1 MNRTL
6 VWQIIW
12 RYLRGKRKANAV
24 PLLSRISM
32 IAIGVAGCAMVI
44 LLSVFNGLGGVIK
57 DTYNAFYPDVR
68 IVPQKGKFFALTDQ
82 QLQSIK
88 TVKGIAQITPT
99 LEDNV
104 LLNNEGSDNRVIALK
119 GIDNNYFSVNDIT
132 PFITQGKKNITSS
145 GEPQA
150 IVGSL
155 VMDRMGMDLNTG
167 MNTLTLYYP
176 NVNATNPAANPLSA
190 FNSLVV
196 IPTGV
201 FEKLAEFDDKYILA
215 SLPLVQQLLQAEG
228 KYSALEIKIIKG
240 SAENVVKAELQ
251 KIVGAAY
258 RVETRYEQ
266 NRTMYSVILV
276 EKWAMYAILVLVL
289 IIASFN
295 MIGALSL
302 LALEKEKDVAILKA
316 MGAENAT
323 IRNIFIGEGILWSM
337 IGGVTGVILGLIIC
351 LLQIQFGFVKLSG
364 FVIDAYP
371 VALEFTDFIL
381 ILVTIFLAGLL
392 ASWRPAQKAA
402 RQAIPGLKS

>member
-6 VWQIIW
+6 VWQIMW

-32 IAIGVAGCAMVI
+32 IAIGVAACAMII

-68 IVPQKGKFFALTDQ
+68 IVPQKGKFFAFTEQ

-88 TVKGIAQITPT
+88 TTKGVQQITPT
-99 LEDNV
+99 IEDNV
-104 LLNNEGSDNRVIALK
+104 LMNNEGNDNQVIVLK
-119 GIDNNYFSVNDIT
+119 GVDNNYFSVNDIA
-132 PFITQGKKNITSS
+132 PFITQGKKTLINS

-150 IVGSL
+150 IVGNL
-155 VMDRMGMDLNTG
+155 IMDRMGMDLNMG

-190 FNSLVV
+190 FNSL
-196 IPTGV
+196 ILLPSGV
-201 FEKLAEFDDKYILA
+201 FEGMAEFDEKYILTP
-215 SLPLVQQLLQAEG
+215 LPLAQQLLQAEG
-228 KYSALEIKIIKG
+228 KYSALEIKVQNDAD
-240 SAENVVKAELQ
+240 AEEVKEALQ
-251 KIVGAAY
+251 KITGNAY

-266 NRTMYSVILV
+266 NRTVYTVILV

-302 LALEKEKDVAILKA
+302 LAMEKEKDVAILKA
-316 MGAENAT
+316 MGADNST
-323 IRNIFIGEGILWSM
+323 IRSIFIGEGVLWSM
-337 IGGVTGVILGLIIC
+337 IGGLAGLIAGLIIC
-351 LLQIQFGFVKLSG
+351 LLQMQFGIVKLSG
-364 FVIDAYP
+364 FVIQAYP
-371 VALEFTDFIL
+371 VLLEFTDFIL
-381 ILVTIFLAGLL
+381 ILITIFLTGLL
-392 ASWRPAQKAA
+392 ASWRPSQKAA
-402 RQAIPGLKS
+402 KQAMPGLKS